1 MKDLLKRS
9 ETRQMAVL
17 IGFAIALGITV
28 HQIFLV
34 VAQVLT
40 VATCAYLMIVTIHA
54 RRAAK
59 QHGQLG

>member
-1 MKDLLKRS
+1 
-9 ETRQMAVL
+9 MAVF

-40 VATCAYLMIVTIHA
+40 VATCAYLMIVTIYA

>member
-1 MKDLLKRS
+1 MRDLLKRS

-17 IGFAIALGITV
+17 IGLAIVLGIV
-28 HQIFLV
+28 IHQIFLV

-54 RRAAK
+54 RRMVK
-59 QHGQLG
+59 RHGH